1 VRVITADGEQLG
13 ILPIGEALRIA
24 AERELDLVEVAPEAA
39 PPVCRIMDFGKFK
52 YQQSRR
58 AKDARKK
65 QTIIQVKEVKMGPK
79 TDEHDFQ
86 FKARHVR
93 RFLEEGNKA
102 KVTIRFRGREMAHTE
117 FGFQVV
123 NRFITQSAPYGHPDA
138 APKLVGRSINVM
150 LSPLPRNKRAKNPHA
165 MDGSAATLP
174 DTHEPLVKVLPSP
187 ASVSV
192 KPESASPKSVVS
204 GFSNNPF
211 DKLDLALNQTGGSES
226 VSGG

>member
-1 VRVITADGEQLG
+1 VNEGIRAREVRVITADGEQFG
-13 ILPIGEALRIA
+13 VLPIAEALRIA

-79 TDEHDFQ
+79 TDEHDYQ

-93 RFLEEGNKA
+93 RFLEDGNKA

-117 FGFQVV
+117 LGRRLLDKMSQALADIATIESHAKLEGRNLVM
-123 NRFITQSAPYGHPDA
+123 ILT
-138 APKLVGRSINVM
+138 PK
-150 LSPLPRNKRAKNPHA
+150 AH
-165 MDGSAATLP
+165 
-174 DTHEPLVKVLPSP
+174 
-187 ASVSV
+187 
-192 KPESASPKSVVS
+192 
-204 GFSNNPF
+204 
-211 DKLDLALNQTGGSES
+211 
-226 VSGG
+226 

>member
-1 VRVITADGEQLG
+1 MRVVTGEGEQLG
-13 ILPIGEALRIA
+13 ILPISEALRLA
-24 AERELDLVEVAPEAA
+24 QERELDLVEVAPEAV

-93 RFLEEGNKA
+93 RFLEDGNKA

-117 FGFQVV
+117 LGRKLLDRMSQDMADIATIESF
-123 NRFITQSAPYGHPDA
+123 
-138 APKLVGRSINVM
+138 PKLEGRNLVM
-150 LSPLPRNKRAKNPHA
+150 
-165 MDGSAATLP
+165 
-174 DTHEPLVKVLPSP
+174 VLT
-187 ASVSV
+187 
-192 KPESASPKSVVS
+192 PK
-204 GFSNNPF
+204 
-211 DKLDLALNQTGGSES
+211 AH
-226 VSGG
+226 

>member
-1 VRVITADGEQLG
+1 MRVVTGEGEQLG
-13 ILPIGEALRIA
+13 ILPISEALRIA
-24 AERELDLVEVAPEAA
+24 QERELDLVEVAPEAV

-93 RFLEEGNKA
+93 RFLEDGNKA

-117 FGFQVV
+117 LGRKLLDRMSQDLSDIATVESF
-123 NRFITQSAPYGHPDA
+123 
-138 APKLVGRSINVM
+138 PKLEGRNLVM
-150 LSPLPRNKRAKNPHA
+150 IL
-165 MDGSAATLP
+165 T
-174 DTHEPLVKVLPSP
+174 
-187 ASVSV
+187 
-192 KPESASPKSVVS
+192 PK
-204 GFSNNPF
+204 
-211 DKLDLALNQTGGSES
+211 QH
-226 VSGG
+226 

>member
-1 VRVITADGEQLG
+1 VRVVTAEGEQLG
-13 ILPIGEALRIA
+13 IMATADALRLA
-24 AERELDLVEVAPEAA
+24 QERELDLVEVAPEAA

-117 FGFQVV
+117 
-123 NRFITQSAPYGHPDA
+123 
-138 APKLVGRSINVM
+138 LGRRLLDRM
-150 LSPLPRNKRAKNPHA
+150 
-165 MDGSAATLP
+165 
-174 DTHEPLVKVLPSP
+174 
-187 ASVSV
+187 
-192 KPESASPKSVVS
+192 S
-204 GFSNNPF
+204 GDMS
-211 DKLDLALNQTGGSES
+211 DLAVIES
-226 VSGG
+226 HAKLEGRNLVMILTPKQH

>member
-1 VRVITADGEQLG
+1 VQKDLRVNEGIRAREVRVVSGEGEQLG
-13 ILPIGEALRIA
+13 ILPTSEALRIA
-24 AERELDLVEVAPEAA
+24 VERELDLVEVAPEAV

-93 RFLEEGNKA
+93 RFLEDGNKA

-117 FGFQVV
+117 LG
-123 NRFITQSAPYGHPDA
+123 R
-138 APKLVGRSINVM
+138 KLLDRMSHDLTDIAVTENNPRMEGRMLHIM
-150 LSPLPRNKRAKNPHA
+150 LSPKAHN
-165 MDGSAATLP
+165 
-174 DTHEPLVKVLPSP
+174 
-187 ASVSV
+187 
-192 KPESASPKSVVS
+192 
-204 GFSNNPF
+204 
-211 DKLDLALNQTGGSES
+211 
-226 VSGG
+226 

>member
-1 VRVITADGEQLG
+1 MQKDLRVNEGIRVREVRVVSGEGEQLG
-13 ILPIGEALRIA
+13 ILPISEALRIA
-24 AERELDLVEVAPEAA
+24 AERELDLVEVAPEAV

-93 RFLEEGNKA
+93 RFLEDGNKA

-117 FGFQVV
+117 LGRKLLDRMSQDMTDIATIESF
-123 NRFITQSAPYGHPDA
+123 
-138 APKLVGRSINVM
+138 PKLEGRNLVM
-150 LSPLPRNKRAKNPHA
+150 IL
-165 MDGSAATLP
+165 T
-174 DTHEPLVKVLPSP
+174 
-187 ASVSV
+187 
-192 KPESASPKSVVS
+192 PK
-204 GFSNNPF
+204 
-211 DKLDLALNQTGGSES
+211 AH
-226 VSGG
+226 

>member
-1 VRVITADGEQLG
+1 MRVVSAEGEQLG
-13 ILPIGEALRIA
+13 ILPTSEALRIA
-24 AERELDLVEVAPEAA
+24 QERELDLVEVAPEAV

-93 RFLEEGNKA
+93 RFLEDGNKA

-117 FGFQVV
+117 LGRKLLDRMSQDMADLATIESF
-123 NRFITQSAPYGHPDA
+123 
-138 APKLVGRSINVM
+138 PKLEGRNLVM
-150 LSPLPRNKRAKNPHA
+150 IL
-165 MDGSAATLP
+165 T
-174 DTHEPLVKVLPSP
+174 
-187 ASVSV
+187 
-192 KPESASPKSVVS
+192 PK
-204 GFSNNPF
+204 
-211 DKLDLALNQTGGSES
+211 QH
-226 VSGG
+226 

>member
-1 VRVITADGEQLG
+1 VRVVSAEGEQLG
-13 ILPIGEALRIA
+13 ILATSEALRIA
-24 AERELDLVEVAPEAA
+24 QERELDLVEVAPEAV

-93 RFLEEGNKA
+93 RFLEDGNKA

-117 FGFQVV
+117 LGRKLLDRMSQDMADLATIESF
-123 NRFITQSAPYGHPDA
+123 
-138 APKLVGRSINVM
+138 PKLEGRNLVM
-150 LSPLPRNKRAKNPHA
+150 IL
-165 MDGSAATLP
+165 T
-174 DTHEPLVKVLPSP
+174 
-187 ASVSV
+187 
-192 KPESASPKSVVS
+192 PK
-204 GFSNNPF
+204 
-211 DKLDLALNQTGGSES
+211 QH
-226 VSGG
+226 